1 MMSVYTFEAT
11 LERPDM
17 RGAWT
22 FVRIPFSVAEEFGV
36 KGQVPVKGAI
46 NGVPY
51 ENSLLPQGEG
61 VHILVIKKE
70 IRDRAGVEAGDVA
83 EVTLQ
88 RESGDRTVSVPPEL
102 AEALQSQPGA
112 QQIFDALSYSHRK
125 AYCNHVGQARK
136 AETRIRRA
144 SRCVDLLLDSAAA
157 GLTPGFRRSPS

>member
-1 MMSVYTFEAT
+1 MSVYSFKAT

-51 ENSLLPQGEG
+51 ENSLLPQGGG
-61 VHILVIKKE
+61 VHILVVKKE
-70 IRDRAGVEAGDVA
+70 IRDRAGVDVGDVA
-83 EVTLQ
+83 QVTLQ
-88 RESGDRTVSVPPEL
+88 REAGPCAVAVPPEL
-102 AEALQSQPGA
+102 AEALRSRPGA
-112 QQIFDALSYSHRK
+112 QQVFDDLSYSHQK
-125 AYCNHVGQARK
+125 AYCNHVSQARK
-136 AETRIRRA
+136 ADTRIRRA
-144 SRCVDLLLDSAAA
+144 SRCVDLLLDSAEA

>member
-1 MMSVYTFEAT
+1 MSVYRFEAT
-11 LERPDM
+11 LEKPDKQ
-17 RGAWT
+17 GAWT
-22 FVRIPFSVAEEFGV
+22 FVRIPFSVADEFGV

-61 VHILVIKKE
+61 VHILVVKKE
-70 IRDRAGVEAGDVA
+70 IRDRAGVDAGDVA
-83 EVTLQ
+83 EVTLE
-88 RESGDRTVSVPPEL
+88 RESGDRTVTVPPEL

-112 QQIFDALSYSHRK
+112 QQIFYDLSYSHKK

-136 AETRIRRA
+136 ADTRIRRA
-144 SRCVDLLLDSAAA
+144 SRCVELLLDSVAA